1 MQMSLVSFIQNANI
15 SFPLKTV
22 FGAQHISQMTWGDAG
37 PNLME
42 VLSFNPEILL
52 MLLGIFLIFYFM
64 IIVSHI
70 KSQKFSH

>member
-15 SFPLKTV
+15 SFPLNTV

-42 VLSFNPEILL
+42 VLSFNTEILL
-52 MLLGIFLIFYFM
+52 MF
-64 IIVSHI
+64 
-70 KSQKFSH
+70 